1 PAMAQDANEN
11 DDVVAED
18 EESSERAIVV
28 TGSRIA
34 RPDFVSNSPTV
45 SVDEEFLRQSSTGA
59 VEQMLNRLPQFVIS
73 QSSTASNNSETGLL
87 PAGGDIQ
94 PNATN
99 TPGAATVSLRGV
111 GANRTLVLIDGR
123 RGVPGNASGS
133 VDVSTIPNSA
143 LQRVEIISGGA
154 SATYGADA
162 VAGVTNFI
170 LTDDFQGIEL
180 DAGIGFDQRGN
191 GFEYTFGGIIG
202 TDFPDGRGNVSIA
215 MSMNTR
221 ETMLYKD
228 NPWYRDLWSNPDT
241 TSGAFFFVPRP
252 GISGLTFPAN
262 GTTDPGA
269 TVCTP
274 GVGPGQSGA
283 VSDAFPGAN
292 PIVPNNAGGV
302 FVNEDGS
309 LFIGSAGFAGA
320 YSQRG
325 AGTAF
330 FKPWSVRDAE
340 VGALWET

>member
-1 PAMAQDANEN
+1 
-11 DDVVAED
+11 D

-59 VEQMLNRLPQFVIS
+59 VEQMLNRPPQFVIS

-154 SATYGADA
+154 
-162 VAGVTNFI
+162 
-170 LTDDFQGIEL
+170 
-180 DAGIGFDQRGN
+180 
-191 GFEYTFGGIIG
+191 
-202 TDFPDGRGNVSIA
+202 
-215 MSMNTR
+215 
-221 ETMLYKD
+221 
-228 NPWYRDLWSNPDT
+228 
-241 TSGAFFFVPRP
+241 
-252 GISGLTFPAN
+252 
-262 GTTDPGA
+262 
-269 TVCTP
+269 
-274 GVGPGQSGA
+274 
-283 VSDAFPGAN
+283 
-292 PIVPNNAGGV
+292 
-302 FVNEDGS
+302 
-309 LFIGSAGFAGA
+309 
-320 YSQRG
+320 
-325 AGTAF
+325 
-330 FKPWSVRDAE
+330 
-340 VGALWET
+340 